1 MLEGVR
7 SDPQPRLNA
16 DQLDHALSDER
27 EELVDFESE
36 EQRSCHEEAIEQTAN
51 YVSVLR
57 DTLMTS
63 AALAAAY
70 GPNRR
75 LRRLF
80 AFKLEFADGRWNI
93 DEKELDATPQIGD
106 IISFDDGLSWRIRTS
121 QFVRARPSRKPVR
134 ELFVCAPVA

>member
-7 SDPQPRLNA
+7 NDPQPRLNA
-16 DQLDHALSDER
+16 DRLDHALSHGRD
-27 EELVDFESE
+27 ELVGFESE
-36 EQRSCHEEAIEQTAN
+36 EQRSCHEQAIGQTAS

-57 DTLMTS
+57 DTMMTA
-63 AALAAAY
+63 AALAAA

-75 LRRLF
+75 LRRPF
-80 AFKLEFADGRWNI
+80 AFKLEFADGRWDI

-121 QFVRARPSRKPVR
+121 QFVHARPSRKPVR